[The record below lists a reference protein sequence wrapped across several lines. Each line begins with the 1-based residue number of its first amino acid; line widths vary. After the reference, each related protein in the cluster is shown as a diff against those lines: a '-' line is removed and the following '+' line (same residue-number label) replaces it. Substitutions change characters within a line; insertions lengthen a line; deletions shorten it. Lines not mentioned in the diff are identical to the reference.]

1 MPKYIIEREVPGVE
15 MLQGRE
21 RKATAKKS
29 VRALRDIGP
38 EIQWVH
44 SYISDNKTH
53 CVYVADNEELVH
65 EHAKRSGFPANKIT
79 KVKWILEP
87 LDAE

>member
-1 MPKYIIEREVPGVE
+1 MPKYIIERDVPGVDKLE
-15 MLQGRE
+15 GRD
-21 RKATAKKS
+21 RAAAAMKS

-38 EIQWVH
+38 QIQWVH

-53 CVYVADNEELVH
+53 CVYVADNEELVY
-65 EHAKRSGFPANKIT
+65 EHAKRSGFPANKVT
-79 KVKWILEP
+79 KVKWMLDP